1 MHGVNNVKEILSS
14 IYIRNPTS
22 PVPVYM
28 VTKIPENEK
37 FLGVN
42 LFLVVNNHRCF
53 EFSYCVHKIKPLVAL
68 GSFETSVTVC
78 SLQSAIYQMNSILSS
93 STVRSS

>member
-28 VTKIPENEK
+28 VTKIPENPI
-37 FLGVN
+37 FFCVN
-42 LFLVVNNHRCF
+42 PFLVVNKHRSF
-53 EFSYCVHKIKPLVAL
+53 EVSYCVHKIKPLVAL
-68 GSFETSVTVC
+68 GSFETSVNVFQFTKRN
-78 SLQSAIYQMNSILSS
+78 IPDDFNP
-93 STVRSS
+93 